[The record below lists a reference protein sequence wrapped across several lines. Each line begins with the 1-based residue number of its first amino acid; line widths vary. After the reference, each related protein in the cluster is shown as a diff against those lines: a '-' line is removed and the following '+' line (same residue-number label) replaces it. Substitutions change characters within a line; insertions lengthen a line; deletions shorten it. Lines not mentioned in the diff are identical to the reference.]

1 MKETMGERLRR
12 LRGELSM
19 DKLCDE
25 LHKMD
30 PTIQLAK
37 GVMSKWENDKAIPTS
52 FYLTAYARYFNVDM
66 NYVVGLTDKRR
77 PLVSKSKDEEKKV
90 PYYEELI
97 SAVTD
102 YYNDN
107 TVTDKSKEQLHRTL
121 FSIYYAMKD
130 RK

>member
-1 MKETMGERLRR
+1 MKETMGVRLRK

-19 DKLCDE
+19 DKLCEE

-30 PTIQLAK
+30 SEIQLSK
-37 GVMSKWENDKAIPTS
+37 GVMSKWENDKAVPTN

-66 NYVVGLTDKRR
+66 NYVVGLTDERR
-77 PLVSKSKDEEKKV
+77 PLASGSKEKKKRV

-97 SAVTD
+97 SAVSE
-102 YYNDN
+102 YYNDDS
-107 TVTDKSKEQLHRTL
+107 VSDKAKEQLHRTL
-121 FSIYYAMKD
+121 FSIYYAAKD